1 MAHFNQDKILYK
13 MIYNTAVRILL
24 TTEDKIGVG
33 YGSHLGMG
41 HAKKIK
47 ISKNHYYF
55 RKKDKILYKT
65 VKFYNFIFIGSYFFF

>member
-47 ISKNHYYF
+47 ISKNQYYF
-55 RKKDKILYKT
+55 LKKDKILCNNL
-65 VKFYNFIFIGSYFFF
+65 KFHNFIFIRSQFIF